1 MFESCCCFFVCFFS
15 EKLEFREKHY
25 VPMVTDTLIKL
36 SKLGKTWLK
45 IAIIEKS
52 TNEALKKTTEKRS
65 IEK

>member
-1 MFESCCCFFVCFFS
+1 MKCLKVVVVLFLFFFS

-45 IAIIEKS
+45 TAIIEKS
-52 TNEALKKTTEKRS
+52 TKH
-65 IEK
+65 

>member
-1 MFESCCCFFVCFFS
+1 MKCLKVVVVLFLFLFFFS

-45 IAIIEKS
+45 TAIIEKS
-52 TNEALKKTTEKRS
+52 TNH
-65 IEK
+65 

>member
-1 MFESCCCFFVCFFS
+1 MKCLKVVVVLFLFLFFFS

-45 IAIIEKS
+45 TAIIEKS
-52 TNEALKKTTEKRS
+52 TKH
-65 IEK
+65 